1 MKKRFLILL
10 GLCLCALLA
19 CGQDTAQTAVDPTAV
34 PAATAAA
41 TPTASP
47 IPLSTPEPTLAPVE
61 LQGQVF
67 SADIETLE
75 VPGEIESPDQLRD
88 ALSRLPRLRT
98 VILDRAVPEG
108 G

>member
-1 MKKRFLILL
+1 MAFGSMKNRFLILL

-47 IPLSTPEPTLAPVE
+47 IPLPTPEPPLAPVE
-61 LQGQVF
+61 LQGQARISSGTPCRGCRVF
-67 SADIETLE
+67 
-75 VPGEIESPDQLRD
+75 GR
-88 ALSRLPRLRT
+88 
-98 VILDRAVPEG
+98 
-108 G
+108 